1 MSRDKRVIYGYS
13 ETNDIAKS
21 IELYRHLKL
30 ACGMG
35 KHTNEA
41 HVEWHMNENAK
52 DRMHMSSY
60 NTYSF
65 FIVLEAGKMQ
75 SSLT

>member
-1 MSRDKRVIYGYS
+1 
-13 ETNDIAKS
+13 
-21 IELYRHLKL
+21 
-30 ACGMG
+30 MG